1 MENCQQVESTKA
13 LYRPCLQDN
22 GGGGCGDGGNNSN
35 CLSRDSLQGVEFMS
49 VDQCQK
55 IPEMDDSQLVGNADV
70 AVRGDDGATVET
82 GAGNGVKVV
91 EMRAGK
97 RRRGR
102 PPRNQATIMSSSAP
116 PSQRKKK
123 DEEDVCF
130 ICFDGGSLVLCDR
143 R

>member
-1 MENCQQVESTKA
+1 MENCQKVESTTA
-13 LYRPCLQDN
+13 LYKPCLQDN
-22 GGGGCGDGGNNSN
+22 GGDCGDVGNNSDSLN
-35 CLSRDSLQGVEFMS
+35 RDSLQGVEFMS

-91 EMRAGK
+91 EMSAGK

-102 PPRNQATIMSSSAP
+102 PPRNQARIMSSSAP
-116 PSQRKKK
+116 PSHRKN